1 MNISKQTLEL
11 LNEHFYFTFYD
22 RFMNEVAMDKAN
34 ELHIG
39 FTKDGSE
46 YIGKSIKATKK
57 EMTFNY
63 IMSKINSDKTFQ
75 NFSSEFNKIIS
86 KYGLS
91 AYPTSYGIGIFVAF
105 GFRKSI
111 NETKERIEKALNE
124 IGVKFTTEH
133 SDAGWV
139 FRYKIS
145 KSKENISILQNFIT
159 SNN

>member
-1 MNISKQTLEL
+1 MNISKQTLEM
-11 LNEHFYFTFYD
+11 LNEIFYFTFYD
-22 RFMNEVAMDKAN
+22 NFTNEVAMDKAT
-34 ELHIG
+34 ELYIG
-39 FTKDGSE
+39 FTKDETE

-57 EMTFNY
+57 EMTFDY
-63 IMSKINSDKTFQ
+63 IMSKINSDKTFK

-91 AYPTSYGIGIFVAF
+91 AYPTSYGIGVFVAV

-111 NETKERIEKALNE
+111 EAIKTKIEDVLNSKG
-124 IGVKFTTEH
+124 IIYKTEY

-145 KSKENISILQNFIT
+145 RSKENISKLT
-159 SNN
+159 V